1 MGFLFIGVLASGG
14 GSNLQSII
22 DRCADGYINGRV
34 ELVISNNSG
43 AKALTRA
50 IDNGID
56 ALHIS
61 SITEGSEEKA
71 DDRIVY
77 ELLKRN
83 IGLVVLA
90 GYMKK
95 AGDNLLKTYSGRII
109 NIHPALLPKFGGKG
123 MYGMN
128 VHKAVI
134 ESGDTESGPTVHYV
148 DGHYDHGGIIKQIKV
163 PVFPDDTPETLQKR
177 VLEKEHY
184 LLPEVIKKIAEDFNR
199 K

>member
-1 MGFLFIGVLASGG
+1 MGFLRIGVLASGG

-22 DRCADGYINGRV
+22 DRCADGYINGKV

-50 IDNGID
+50 IDKGID

-71 DDRIVY
+71 DIRIVN

-83 IGLVVLA
+83 IDIVVLA

-95 AGDNLLKTYSGRII
+95 AGDNLLKTFSGRII

-128 VHKAVI
+128 VHNAVI
-134 ESGDTESGPTVHYV
+134 ESGETESGPTVHYV

-177 VLEKEHY
+177 VLGKEHD
-184 LLPEVIKKIAEDFNR
+184 LLPEVIKKIAEDFNQ

>member
-1 MGFLFIGVLASGG
+1 MGFLRIGVLASGG

-22 DRCADGYINGRV
+22 DRCADGYINGKV
-34 ELVISNNSG
+34 ELVISNNSDS
-43 AKALTRA
+43 KALSRA
-50 IDNGID
+50 RDNGID

-61 SITEGSEEKA
+61 AFTEGSEEKA
-71 DDRIVY
+71 DDKIVN
-77 ELLKRN
+77 ELSKRD

-95 AGDNLLKTYSGRII
+95 AGDKFLKTFKGRII

-134 ESGDTESGPTVHYV
+134 ESYEKESGPTVHYV
-148 DGHYDHGGIIKQIKV
+148 DNHYDHGGIIKQIKV
-163 PVFPDDTPETLQKR
+163 PVYPNDTPETLQKR
-177 VLEKEHY
+177 VLEKEHI
-184 LLPEVIKKIAEDFNR
+184 LLPEVIKKIADDLNS
-199 K
+199 